1 MLIKLS
7 KTDDKDI
14 RVSKDKS
21 RGEGK
26 RGKLKPKTQEHEN
39 SQSSQDEMPM

>member
-14 RVSKDKS
+14 RVSKDKI
-21 RGEGK
+21 RADLK
-26 RGKLKPKTQEHEN
+26 RSSGLNKLKPKNKEEG
-39 SQSSQDEMPM
+39 SSS